1 MIATCPGCE
10 TRYRLAP
17 EKIGPQGARIR
28 CKRCSE
34 VFKVSPPEEV
44 EAAPVAF
51 VGKAWVVDADAE
63 RSKGI
68 CALLE
73 SWALKTRV
81 IPDGGEALLEL
92 HRARPDLVVL
102 GAGLPGVKA
111 PAIAEIMRR
120 NADLQELPLIRVTTS
135 NERSESPEFDADC
148 CIEPGDCPEGLAALL
163 EELAVGQNPAA
174 SGRAAPAAPKPA
186 PRAARPAPAAAPKPA
201 ASKPAAARTPRAAAP
216 ASGSSDPEV
225 KAAERLAR
233 IVVSDIVLYNEE
245 KFAKGAADQN
255 VAELLV
261 AELQEAGA
269 MFRQRVSE
277 ELRAERDFLVEELE
291 RRAEKHRASN
301 S

>member
-1 MIATCPGCE
+1 
-10 TRYRLAP
+10 
-17 EKIGPQGARIR
+17 
-28 CKRCSE
+28 
-34 VFKVSPPEEV
+34 
-44 EAAPVAF
+44 
-51 VGKAWVVDADAE
+51 VDADAE

-68 CALLE
+68 GSLLE
-73 SWALKTRV
+73 SWALETRV
-81 IPDGGEALLEL
+81 IPDGGDALLEL

-102 GAGLPGVKA
+102 GANLPGVKA
-111 PAIAEIMRR
+111 PAIAEILRR
-120 NADLQELPLIRVTTS
+120 NADLQELPLIRVTTP

-163 EELAVGQNPAA
+163 EELGVGQNPAA
-174 SGRAAPAAPKPA
+174 SERAAPPAPKPAPAAARPAAPPKPAAPKPA
-186 PRAARPAPAAAPKPA
+186 AAPAPK
-201 ASKPAAARTPRAAAP
+201 AAAP

-245 KFAKGAADQN
+245 KFAQGAADGN

-291 RRAEKHRASN
+291 RRAEKQRAS